1 MTPTVLES
9 LSSAMSEDDATAL
22 EQAVE
27 EQLAAEREAF
37 FAGFPPEAF
46 RGIATALKVRP
57 TPENL
62 SRLRGW
68 LLPDFH
74 FCLDVR
80 HRYKEPT
87 REEQIKLLQK
97 LAKAAS
103 SLHSTVTNFDINF
116 CLPLALL
123 APDEGGL
130 GVTDHFVATLQL
142 LANTAANEVEK
153 PASRRSGRGRPRK
166 NEPFRQLT
174 PRLIRKY
181 ERLTN
186 EPAGRPNWLPDD
198 GRHGRKG
205 SFYPFAVAV
214 WFCLRK
220 NLPAEALAAIPS
232 TEIGLGEEL
241 KKHWPKNGPSR

>member
-1 MTPTVLES
+1 
-9 LSSAMSEDDATAL
+9 MSEDDATAL

-27 EQLAAEREAF
+27 ERLAAEREAF
-37 FAGFPPEAF
+37 FAGFPPEVF
-46 RGIATALKVRP
+46 REIATALKVRP

-103 SLHSTVTNFDINF
+103 TLYSAVTDFDINF
-116 CLPLALL
+116 CLPSALL
-123 APDEGGL
+123 APDEGGV
-130 GVTDHFVATLQL
+130 GVTDHFIATLQL
-142 LANTAANEVEK
+142 LANTAADEIEK
-153 PASRRSGRGRPRK
+153 SEARQPRRGRPPK

-174 PRLIRKY
+174 PRLVRKF
-181 ERLTN
+181 EHFRK
-186 EPAGRPNWLPDD
+186 EPAFCPYWLPDS
-198 GRHGRKG
+198 HGYGGKG
-205 SFYPFAVAV
+205 NFYRFALAV
-214 WFCLRK
+214 WRCLRN
-220 NLPAEALAAIPS
+220 NLPDNALGATPP
-232 TEIGLGEEL
+232 TEGGLAQEL
-241 KKHWPKNGPSR
+241 IKHWPKSSAGR